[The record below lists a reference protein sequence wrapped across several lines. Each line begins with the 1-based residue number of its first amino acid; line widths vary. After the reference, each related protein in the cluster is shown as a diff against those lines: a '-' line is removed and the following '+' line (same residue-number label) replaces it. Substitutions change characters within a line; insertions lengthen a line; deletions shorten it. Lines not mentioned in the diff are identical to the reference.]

1 MSFQTLEGHASLFS
15 ATAVSQKQFDI
26 TKKMIAHNGGES
38 KIQGKIL
45 HIIAQECLGTKY
57 VPYFIGKNVA
67 LRVKGT
73 SGLFDL
79 SRLKVAKSKPAAKPV
94 STEVAVTNK
103 PKSNRKGKKPTP
115 VVTIDETK
123 LIEAPA
129 TEPESIESALEAL

>member
-26 TKKMIAHNGGES
+26 AQKMIAHNAGES

-73 SGLFDL
+73 PGLFDL
-79 SRLKVAKSKPAAKPV
+79 SRLKVAKTKTAKPAPA
-94 STEVAVTNK
+94 STEVAPTNK
-103 PKSNRKGKKPTP
+103 PKSNRKGKKPAAAP
-115 VVTIDETK
+115 VESTEPK
-123 LIEAPA
+123 LIDAPA
-129 TEPESIESALEAL
+129 S